1 MQVRFGLLLVGL
13 VAAGLLAGGC
23 DTARPAAGKSTSTTH
38 VARRH
43 PPANTSAT
51 TNSDEAIIDAHA
63 HYAAAVAAEA
73 DDDRTTALD
82 EYYQAAL
89 KDPTNEG
96 LLLEVSRRFIEAR
109 QSERALSLLTNV
121 TQNAHAPGSIF
132 AVMGSIYAQL
142 GQYDLGAEAD
152 RQAIQRA
159 PGLLA
164 GYQNLYLTQM
174 HAHQQAA
181 AVRVLDDAANVPGS
195 DAEFLIGLAELYAD
209 AGLQIPGEAR
219 SAKARALSV
228 LERARR
234 LHPADPV
241 TRLRMADAFS
251 ANGGDDVAV
260 QLYKSTLDDLQEP
273 FLRQGVRA
281 KLADIYLN
289 RHDDKDASEQFQA
302 IIREDPTNPKA
313 YYLLGQMALDADHY
327 KDAAEN
333 LSKAI
338 LLDPDNPEYEHAY
351 YDLALAQSNEDQT
364 PQALA
369 TLEKAR
375 RKFAP
380 NFTMEYVSALVYSH
394 DKQYA
399 EALRHFTTAEIII
412 QATSPK
418 DLNDLHFFYFQ
429 FGATAERQGDYA
441 QAEKHFEKCLQLAPN
456 FAEALNYL
464 GFMWADHGQ
473 NLDRARD
480 LIEKAVN
487 AEPKNAAYL
496 DSMGWVLY
504 KLNRPKEALP
514 YMLKALQYSEEE
526 DATIYDHVG
535 DIYAALGQKDKARD
549 AWRKSLSLEANDT
562 VRKKLEPDA
571 K

>member
-1 MQVRFGLLLVGL
+1 MQVRFGSLLASLAVAGL
-13 VAAGLLAGGC
+13 VVAGC
-23 DTARPAAGKSTSTTH
+23 DAARPNAAKS
-38 VARRH
+38 A
-43 PPANTSAT
+43 SAT
-51 TNSDEAIIDAHA
+51 HAIHRRPPPVAGAVTNSDDAIINAQA

-73 DDDRTTALD
+73 DDDRSTALD
-82 EYYQAAL
+82 EYYKAAL
-89 KDPTNEG
+89 GDQTNEG

-109 QSERALSLLTNV
+109 QPERALMLLTNV
-121 TQNAHAPGSIF
+121 TQNAHAPGSVF

-142 GQYDLGAEAD
+142 GQYDLGAQAD
-152 RQAIQRA
+152 RMAIQRA

-174 HAHQQAA
+174 HNHQHAA
-181 AVRVLDDAANVPGS
+181 ALRVLDDASNVPGS
-195 DAEFLIGLAELYAD
+195 DAEFLIGLAELYSD
-209 AGLQIPGEAR
+209 AGLQIPGETKSTR
-219 SAKARALSV
+219 ARALSV

-234 LHPADPV
+234 LHPSDPV
-241 TRLRMADAFS
+241 TRLRLADAFS
-251 ANGGDDVAV
+251 TNGADDTAV
-260 QLYKSTLDDLQEP
+260 QLYKSALEDLSEP

-289 RHDDKDASEQFQA
+289 RHDDKDATEQFQA
-302 IIREDPTNPKA
+302 IIKEDPTNPRA
-313 YYLLGQMALDADHY
+313 YLLLGQMALEADHY
-327 KDAAEN
+327 AQAAEN

-364 PQALA
+364 QQALA

-380 NFTMEYVSALVYSH
+380 NFTMEYVTALVYSH
-394 DKQYA
+394 DKQFT

-412 QATSPK
+412 QATAPK
-418 DLNDLHFFYFQ
+418 DLNELHFFYFQ

-473 NLDRARD
+473 NLDRARE

-496 DSMGWVLY
+496 DSMGWVLF
-504 KLNRPKEALP
+504 KLNRPKDALP
-514 YMLKALQYSEEE
+514 YMLKALQYSEAE

-535 DIYAALGQKDKARD
+535 DIYAALGQNDKARE

-562 VRKKLEPDA
+562 VRKKLEPA